1 MEIERGLCEVRV
13 QFVVVLFFFVCVE
26 ITPVN
31 SIVYLQTDEL
41 RKKKKSNNNVD

>member
-13 QFVVVLFFFVCVE
+13 QFVLFFFFLCVE

-41 RKKKKSNNNVD
+41 RKKKKSNNNDD